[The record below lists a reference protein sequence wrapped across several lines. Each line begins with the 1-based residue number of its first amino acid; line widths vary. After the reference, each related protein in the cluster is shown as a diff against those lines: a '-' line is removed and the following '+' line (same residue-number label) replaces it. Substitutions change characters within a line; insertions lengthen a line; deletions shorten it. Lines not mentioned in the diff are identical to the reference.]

1 MLSSAAAVG
10 ECGRDVLQRASG
22 VAVALGLGA
31 VIVASEPVFLTIK
44 WAGVAYLLLL
54 AVQALLSARRGE
66 YGAMPGAQA
75 AAPGRAALLGWRQ
88 GFLSNITNPKI
99 LAFYLAVL
107 PQFLPVDESPLQA
120 VPLALTHAVISALYL
135 AVLVLA
141 IHRARGILSRRRIR
155 RWMDALTG
163 TAMLAF
169 GARLATEAH

>member
-1 MLSSAAAVG
+1 MPKPRLRAEPPFSVG
-10 ECGRDVLQRASG
+10 
-22 VAVALGLGA
+22 
-31 VIVASEPVFLTIK
+31 
-44 WAGVAYLLLL
+44 
-54 AVQALLSARRGE
+54 
-66 YGAMPGAQA
+66 
-75 AAPGRAALLGWRQ
+75 GRA
-88 GFLSNITNPKI
+88 FSPTNPKV